1 MFVCLKG
8 HISVEIEIDLK
19 FYMAFNIVTTILI
32 LYLVQNSK
40 NQERIDKA

>member
-19 FYMAFNIVTTILI
+19 FYMAFNIVHDIVTTVLI
-32 LYLVQNSK
+32 L
-40 NQERIDKA
+40 